1 MMSVWTAAVRP
12 VSVTYNFF
20 LLPFLFLLRKSLT
33 FLFNSCCTANYT
45 MVNYHADVVKTTSS
59 EEKKNAVHSSFEP
72 EEQVQSHLLLE
83 RIPN

>member
-1 MMSVWTAAVRP
+1 
-12 VSVTYNFF
+12 
-20 LLPFLFLLRKSLT
+20 
-33 FLFNSCCTANYT
+33 

-72 EEQVQSHLLLE
+72 EEQVQSHLLPE

>member
-1 MMSVWTAAVRP
+1 
-12 VSVTYNFF
+12 
-20 LLPFLFLLRKSLT
+20 
-33 FLFNSCCTANYT
+33 

>member
-1 MMSVWTAAVRP
+1 
-12 VSVTYNFF
+12 
-20 LLPFLFLLRKSLT
+20 
-33 FLFNSCCTANYT
+33 
-45 MVNYHADVVKTTSS
+45 MVNYHADVVKATSS

>member
-1 MMSVWTAAVRP
+1 MMSVWTVVVRP

-20 LLPFLFLLRKSLT
+20 LFPFLFLLRKSLN
-33 FLFNSCCTANYT
+33 FLFDSCCTANYT
-45 MVNYHADVVKTTSS
+45 MVNYQADMVKTTSS

-72 EEQVQSHLLLE
+72 EEQVQSHLLPE